1 MSDSPVDGVAVHTP
15 VPAAA
20 GQVARAPYR
29 WRWVALWVLLAA
41 EAMDMLDALVANVAA
56 PSIRADLGGGAATV
70 QWLGAAYALAM
81 AVGLITG
88 GRLGDIVGRERMF
101 LIGALGF
108 TAASL
113 LCAVSWSSGMLIRA
127 RGLQGLFGAV
137 MIPQG
142 LGIIKEMFEGP
153 EIGRAFG
160 LFGPVMA
167 AATVGGPVLAGVL
180 VDADLFGS
188 GWRMIFLINL
198 PLGLLAL
205 LGGWKFLPESR
216 SARRPRLDLTGAAL
230 ASSAA
235 LLLLV
240 LPLVQGREL
249 GWPTW
254 TFVSMAAGIGLFSV
268 FGRYEMR
275 VARAGGDPLVVPGL
289 FRKRA
294 FSAGLVT
301 GAVFFAAV
309 AGFSLV
315 LSLFLQSGLGLTP
328 LRAGLASLPWS
339 LGMVLGF
346 AAVRAV
352 ERFGDLE
359 RLGRRVIRT
368 GLVVMALGIA
378 VLGVTL
384 NTAGTGVTLWH
395 LAPALVLAGLGTG
408 LVMGPFFDT
417 VLGAV
422 EPHESGSASGTVTA
436 VQQLGSAMGV
446 AVLGT
451 VFFGGLGGPIAG
463 SADLAARTAAV
474 AGYSATMQVTLWA
487 GTGLLAAAL
496 AASFL
501 LPRPVRAREH

>member
-1 MSDSPVDGVAVHTP
+1 MSDFPVDGVAVRTP
-15 VPAAA
+15 VPAAGRPA
-20 GQVARAPYR
+20 EQASRAPYR

-41 EAMDMLDALVANVAA
+41 EAMDMLDALIANVAA
-56 PSIRADLGGGAATV
+56 PSIRADLGGGAATM

-88 GRLGDIVGRERMF
+88 GRLGDIVGRKRMF
-101 LIGALGF
+101 LVGALGF

-113 LCAVSWSSGMLIRA
+113 LCAVSWSPGMLVGA

-142 LGIIKEMFEGP
+142 LGIIKEMFDGP
-153 EIGRAFG
+153 EVGRAFG

-167 AATVGGPVLAGVL
+167 VSTVGGPVLAGAL
-180 VDADLFGS
+180 VDADFFGS
-188 GWRMIFLINL
+188 GWRMIFLVNL

-216 SARRPRLDLTGAAL
+216 SARRPRLDLAGAAL

-235 LLLLV
+235 LLLV

-249 GWPTW
+249 GWPAW
-254 TFVSMAAGIGLFSV
+254 TFVSMAAGIGLFAV
-268 FGRYEMR
+268 FGRYELR

-301 GAVFFAAV
+301 GAVFFASV

-328 LRAGLASLPWS
+328 LKASLASLPWS

-346 AAVRAV
+346 AAIQVA
-352 ERFGDLE
+352 ERFGILE
-359 RLGRRVIRT
+359 RLGRRVIQT
-368 GLVVMALGIA
+368 GLVVMALGLA
-378 VLGVTL
+378 TLAVTL
-384 NTAGTGVTLWH
+384 NTVGMGVTPWQ
-395 LAPALVLAGLGTG
+395 LAPALVLAGLGMG

-422 EPHESGSASGTVTA
+422 EPHESGSASGTITA
-436 VQQLGSAMGV
+436 VQQLGSALGV
-446 AVLGT
+446 AILGT
-451 VFFGGLGGPIAG
+451 AFFGTLDGRIDG
-463 SADLAARTAAV
+463 AV
-474 AGYSATMQVTLWA
+474 DQVTGYSATLQTTLWA

-501 LPRPVRAREH
+501 LPRPDRAPEH